1 MIDGYSK
8 LYLSEFKIVDNID
21 NSVNNSRYTKY
32 NQDCVHRIEWINQDN
47 NSCYKNQNRE

>member
-32 NQDCVHRIEWINQDN
+32 NQDCVHRIECINQDN